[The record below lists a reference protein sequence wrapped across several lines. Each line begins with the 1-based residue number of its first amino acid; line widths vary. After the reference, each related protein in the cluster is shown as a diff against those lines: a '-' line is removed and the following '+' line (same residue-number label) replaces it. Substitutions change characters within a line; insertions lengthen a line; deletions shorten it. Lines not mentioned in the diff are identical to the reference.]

1 MGAPQSPSDITK
13 DKWFQ
18 VPQPVGNARARLFCF
33 SYAGGNASAYRDWA
47 KYLPRDVELCNVQ
60 LPGRGARFK
69 ESSYTN
75 LNTLLDGLESAISPY
90 LDKNFAFFGH
100 SMGAQVAFELSRRLQ
115 EKGKSKPDFL
125 FVSARKA
132 PQIPQRR
139 RPLHSLPETEF
150 RAEIERLNGTPK
162 EALANPELM
171 DIISPILRADCKAIE
186 TWEYQP
192 SEPLD
197 IPVVAL
203 GGVQD
208 QHVTIEELEKWA
220 EVTKGPFEIQLF
232 SGDHFYIHQATDA
245 LLNVLG
251 RKITKILELGSK
263 HLLGK
268 YVKKITGHQCK

>member
-1 MGAPQSPSDITK
+1 MGAIHTPPDITK

-18 VPQPVGNARARLFCF
+18 VPQPVTGARARLFCF
-33 SYAGGNASAYRDWA
+33 SYAGGNASAYRDWY

-60 LPGRGARFK
+60 LPGRGSRFK

-75 LNTLLDGLESAISPY
+75 LNTLLDGLETAISPY

-100 SMGAQVAFELSRRLQ
+100 SMGAQVAFELARRLKA
-115 EKGKSKPDFL
+115 KGLSQPDFL

-132 PQIPQRR
+132 PQIPLRR
-139 RPLHSLPETEF
+139 RLLHTLPEGEF

-162 EALANPELM
+162 EALNNPELM

-192 SEPLD
+192 SIPLD

-208 QHVTIEELEKWA
+208 QHVSIDELERWS

-245 LLNVLG
+245 LLGVMT
-251 RKITKILELGSK
+251 RKINKILELGSNC
-263 HLLGK
+263 LLGK
-268 YVKKITGHQCK
+268 YVKKIAGGTDK